1 MKMTTNSGKYLLPF
15 GTIIVLLNILMI
27 AFLFLYSEG
36 YLSLDLNNNGEV
48 VSAPVSGSTT
58 N

>member
-1 MKMTTNSGKYLLPF
+1 MTTNSGKYLLPF